1 MFKKWNLTCRIVTVS
16 TQHFSSQFIKL
27 FSLLARFSV
36 IVTLSFKKSIFKEN
50 KMAKKKGG
58 LIKPCYLKLKRLNP
72 QNGKF
77 LRSLECR
84 VVLKR
89 LTKSNKYYRRYLR
102 RIRESR
108 PKNSEIRKPKD
119 EHNNNSSISKASKT
133 TKRHEEHS
141 NNTSKSSIENRQTT
155 KAEYQSKV
163 AKTSEIRKG
172 HEDQAYNTSKSS
184 LENRQTTKAE
194 YQSKVA
200 KTSEIRKGHED
211 KAYNSAKRISM
222 ENGQNIKAESQSK
235 VAKPSEIRKGH
246 EDQAYN
252 SAKRVSKENGQNIKA
267 ESQSKVA
274 KPTEVKKYRSF
285 SLSDQLFGSAFDPK
299 YEKAK
304 ITKETKIVKVKNVSL
319 DTKAK
324 KEKLERRLIKEC
336 HRRKIKV
343 VLRRLT
349 KADLKLTE
357 RKPKV
362 DKLRHFRIPKLTKT
376 NQLERSKPLYFNAL
390 PASNT
395 GSEGKDVT
403 APKRVKKRVRFQ
415 DTITVQEYVRESD
428 SSLLTSTP
436 VSR

>member
-1 MFKKWNLTCRIVTVS
+1 
-16 TQHFSSQFIKL
+16 
-27 FSLLARFSV
+27 
-36 IVTLSFKKSIFKEN
+36 
-50 KMAKKKGG
+50 MAKKKGG

-119 EHNNNSSISKASKT
+119 EHNNNSSISKASET
-133 TKRHEEHS
+133 RKRHEEHS
-141 NNTSKSSIENRQTT
+141 NNTSKSS
-155 KAEYQSKV
+155 
-163 AKTSEIRKG
+163 
-172 HEDQAYNTSKSS
+172 
-184 LENRQTTKAE
+184 LENRQITKAE

-222 ENGQNIKAESQSK
+222 
-235 VAKPSEIRKGH
+235 
-246 EDQAYN
+246 
-252 SAKRVSKENGQNIKA
+252 ENGQNIKA

-362 DKLRHFRIPKLTKT
+362 DKLRHFRIPKIPKT

>member
-1 MFKKWNLTCRIVTVS
+1 
-16 TQHFSSQFIKL
+16 
-27 FSLLARFSV
+27 
-36 IVTLSFKKSIFKEN
+36 
-50 KMAKKKGG
+50 MAKKKGG

-172 HEDQAYNTSKSS
+172 HED
-184 LENRQTTKAE
+184 
-194 YQSKVA
+194 
-200 KTSEIRKGHED
+200 

-222 ENGQNIKAESQSK
+222 
-235 VAKPSEIRKGH
+235 
-246 EDQAYN
+246 
-252 SAKRVSKENGQNIKA
+252 ENGQNIKA

-362 DKLRHFRIPKLTKT
+362 DKLRHFRIPKITKT

>member
-172 HEDQAYNTSKSS
+172 HED
-184 LENRQTTKAE
+184 
-194 YQSKVA
+194 
-200 KTSEIRKGHED
+200 

-235 VAKPSEIRKGH
+235 VAKLSEIRKGH

>member
-1 MFKKWNLTCRIVTVS
+1 M
-16 TQHFSSQFIKL
+16 
-27 FSLLARFSV
+27 
-36 IVTLSFKKSIFKEN
+36 TLSFKKSIFKEN

-172 HEDQAYNTSKSS
+172 HED
-184 LENRQTTKAE
+184 
-194 YQSKVA
+194 
-200 KTSEIRKGHED
+200 

-222 ENGQNIKAESQSK
+222 
-235 VAKPSEIRKGH
+235 
-246 EDQAYN
+246 
-252 SAKRVSKENGQNIKA
+252 ENGQNIKA

-362 DKLRHFRIPKLTKT
+362 DKLRHFRIPKITKT

>member
-141 NNTSKSSIENRQTT
+141 NNTSKSSI
-155 KAEYQSKV
+155 
-163 AKTSEIRKG
+163 
-172 HEDQAYNTSKSS
+172 
-184 LENRQTTKAE
+184 ENRQTTKAE

>member
-1 MFKKWNLTCRIVTVS
+1 
-16 TQHFSSQFIKL
+16 
-27 FSLLARFSV
+27 
-36 IVTLSFKKSIFKEN
+36 
-50 KMAKKKGG
+50 MAKKKGG

-141 NNTSKSSIENRQTT
+141 NNTSKSSI
-155 KAEYQSKV
+155 
-163 AKTSEIRKG
+163 
-172 HEDQAYNTSKSS
+172 
-184 LENRQTTKAE
+184 ENRQTTKAE

-362 DKLRHFRIPKLTKT
+362 DKLRHFRIPKITKT

>member
-1 MFKKWNLTCRIVTVS
+1 
-16 TQHFSSQFIKL
+16 
-27 FSLLARFSV
+27 
-36 IVTLSFKKSIFKEN
+36 
-50 KMAKKKGG
+50 MAKKKGG

-89 LTKSNKYYRRYLR
+89 LTKSNKYYRKYLSL
-102 RIRESR
+102 IRESR

-163 AKTSEIRKG
+163 AKTSE
-172 HEDQAYNTSKSS
+172 
-184 LENRQTTKAE
+184 
-194 YQSKVA
+194 V
-200 KTSEIRKGHED
+200 RKGHED